1 MKKKTIILSVLVLV
15 LAMLAMAACSNS
27 SFGVVTNDDKTMTI
41 TAENSE
47 KDDSAVSGTLVVGE
61 DEQITIDSN
70 LESGGMKLEFISN
83 EGFDD
88 PEEVPDIDEAQA
100 AYTANVNGVES
111 QAVMFGAGS
120 YLVRAT
126 VTEKASGT
134 VDIVVKGFGE

>member
-1 MKKKTIILSVLVLV
+1 MRKRSLLAVIMIMAV
-15 LAMLAMAACSNS
+15 AMLVMVSCGKS

-47 KDDSAVSGTLVVGE
+47 NDASAVSGTLVVGE

-120 YLVRAT
+120 YVVRAT
-126 VTEKASGT
+126 VTEKATGT
-134 VDIVVKGFGE
+134 VDIVIKGFGE